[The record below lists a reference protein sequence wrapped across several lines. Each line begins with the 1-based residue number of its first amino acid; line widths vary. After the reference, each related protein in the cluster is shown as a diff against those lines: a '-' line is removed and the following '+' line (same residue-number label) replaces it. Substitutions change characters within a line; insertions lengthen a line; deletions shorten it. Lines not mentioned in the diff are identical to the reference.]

1 MRRLTTLVTA
11 LAVLVSMSAIPAA
24 ALVTEPGP
32 CWFVTSPEFV
42 GPGYADVSPT
52 SPHADDI
59 ECIWF
64 WDITVSTGTFDT
76 ASPVSRWQMALFL
89 TRTYEAAM
97 GALPSGASG
106 FFTDIGSLPAD
117 QQTAINQLRD
127 LGVTTGAGA
136 GTYAP
141 DEPVSR
147 WQMALFLTRLIHAT
161 GVALPAPGVTGFTDI
176 GGLSAEASAAISQL
190 QQLGIT
196 SGTSATQFS
205 PALSVT
211 REQMASF
218 LARTFAAVW
227 IFDPVFESDTFT
239 CDANSCTGSG
249 VYWRDLPLTLG
260 GALVIDLPYPSPSD
274 ERDFQAAD
282 TRLEITLDGGPLV
295 LTEQFITLPGFAI
308 RRWSVE
314 FPAGLSG
321 LHTITYRY
329 LVAGSLI
336 VAETFTFDF
345 GI

>member
-11 LAVLVSMSAIPAA
+11 LAVLVSMSAIPAT

-89 TRTYEAAM
+89 TRTYEAAT
-97 GALPSGASG
+97 GVLPSGLSSS
-106 FFTDIGSLPAD
+106 FTDIGSLPAD

-127 LGVTTGAGA
+127 LGVTSGVGAGI
-136 GTYAP
+136 YAP
-141 DEPVSR
+141 GEPVSR

-161 GVALPAPGVTGFTDI
+161 GVGLPAPGDTGFTDI
-176 GGLSAEASAAISQL
+176 GGLSAEAATAISQL

-205 PALSVT
+205 PDAFVT

-218 LARTFAAVW
+218 LSRTLAAVW
-227 IFDPVFESDTFT
+227 IFNPVFESETYT
-239 CDANSCTGSG
+239 CDTNSCTGSG
-249 VYWRDLPLTLG
+249 IYWRDLPFTLG
-260 GALVIDLPYPSPSD
+260 GAWVIDLPYPSPSD

-282 TRLEITLDGGPLV
+282 TRLEITLDGSPLV

-308 RRWSVE
+308 RRWTVD
-314 FPAGLSG
+314 FPAGLTG

-329 LVAGSLI
+329 LMVGI
-336 VAETFTFDF
+336 VEGTHTFTFDF